1 MIRWFRPFS
10 VLTLIF
16 VSATAQTQPPAYLNE
31 MPAPDRVV
39 QDMKGAS
46 ERDSAVRAAV
56 TLNQLAGIVQ
66 ILSGAQ
72 QRRQPSPEEA
82 ARILLY
88 RQQSAAVFKVEEEKA
103 GPCAAGDNNCQE
115 YLLNRCAQSY
125 DFSPAFHREILDHFF
140 SPQW

>member
-1 MIRWFRPFS
+1 MIRFLRPFS
-10 VLTLIF
+10 VLTLLLLIT
-16 VSATAQTQPPAYLNE
+16 ATAQAQTAAYLNE

-39 QDMKGAS
+39 EDMKVAS
-46 ERDSAVRAAV
+46 QRESAVRAAV

-88 RQQSAAVFKVEEEKA
+88 RQQSAAVFKIEEDKA

-115 YLLNRCAQSY
+115 YL
-125 DFSPAFHREILDHFF
+125 
-140 SPQW
+140 